1 MTRSFRDKKTWWA
14 LFAAAALL
22 FLLANRT
29 AYKGYFL
36 DDDLDTLSWAPWVS
50 TSEFLS
56 TLFSPKLVGPYNF
69 RPVGSYYY
77 HAMVVPFG
85 LDFPKYIVPL
95 QFFHLLNLGLI
106 LVLARRMGLG
116 PFAAL
121 AGALFWAFHAILA
134 YATWKPMYIFDVL
147 CTTFSLLSLVLYAY
161 DRWILSLLAFVFA
174 FRAKELAIMLPAVL
188 ATYVMLLGVKHWKRL
203 IPFFAISLSFG
214 IQALVQSQA
223 KGSPN
228 PYSFRFTLA
237 ALAETVP
244 FYALTLFPIPCAG
257 LATLALPFLVRNR
270 RVWFGWTAACLFLAP
285 LLFLPGRM
293 FAVYWYLP
301 MTGLAI
307 ALAAVAASGRRQAM
321 AVVALLALWGPW
333 NAIQTKRVHRSIL
346 QIQNLSRAYVSG
358 LERLAKAQPMRDA
371 FVWQGLPTGFH
382 PWGVTGGI
390 SCVFR
395 LRHQEVKN
403 INDPGA
409 REMVESG
416 KAPLLKW
423 DEQKEELLLLGPAAS
438 GL

>member
-1 MTRSFRDKKTWWA
+1 MNLSFRDKMTWWA
-14 LFAAAALL
+14 LFAATALL

-36 DDDLDTLSWAPWVS
+36 DDDLDTLSWSPWAS
-50 TSEFLS
+50 TSETLRI
-56 TLFSPKLVGPYNF
+56 LFSPTLDPNNF
-69 RPVGSYYY
+69 RPVGHYYY
-77 HAMVVPFG
+77 HAMAVRFG

-106 LVLARRMGLG
+106 LILARRMGLG

-134 YATWKPMYIFDVL
+134 DATWKPMYIFDVL

-174 FRAKELAIMLPAVL
+174 FRAKELAIMLPLVL
-188 ATYVMLLGVKHWKRL
+188 ATYGILLGGKHWKRL

-214 IQALVQSQA
+214 VQALIRNRTMGA
-223 KGSPN
+223 LN
-228 PYSFRFTLA
+228 LYAFHFTPA

-244 FYALTLFPIPCAG
+244 FYALTLFSIPYAG

-307 ALAAVAASGRRQAM
+307 ALAAVAASGRQQAM
-321 AVVALLALWGPW
+321 AVVAFLALWGSW
-333 NAIQTKRVHRSIL
+333 NVIQTKRVHRNIL
-346 QIQNLSRAYVSG
+346 QTQNLSRAYVSG
-358 LERLAKAQPMRDA
+358 LERLAKAQPKRDT
-371 FVWQGLPTGFH
+371 FVWEGLPTGFH
-382 PWGVTGGI
+382 PWGVAGGI

-395 LRHQEVKN
+395 AAHQEVKN

-416 KAPLLKW
+416 EAPLLKW

>member
-1 MTRSFRDKKTWWA
+1 MDKRKWWGVF
-14 LFAAAALL
+14 LAAALL

-29 AYKGYFL
+29 AYTGYFL
-36 DDDLDTLSWAPWVS
+36 DDDLDTLSWAPWLS
-50 TSEFLS
+50 ASESLH
-56 TLFSPKLVGPYNF
+56 TLFSPKLSPNNF
-69 RPVGSYYY
+69 RPVGHYYY
-77 HAMVVPFG
+77 HAMVVPFR

-95 QFFHLLNLGLI
+95 QFFHLLNLGLV

-134 YATWKPMYIFDVL
+134 DATWKPMFIFDLL
-147 CTTFSLLSLVLYAY
+147 CTTFSLLSLVLYSY
-161 DRWILSLLAFVFA
+161 DRWILSLVAFVFA

-188 ATYVMLLGVKHWKRL
+188 AAYVILLGGKHWKRL

-214 IQALVQSQA
+214 IQALVQNQA
-223 KGSPN
+223 KGSLN
-228 PYSFRFTLA
+228 PYSFHFSIA
-237 ALAETVP
+237 ALTETVP
-244 FYALTLFPIPCAG
+244 FYTSNLLLIPCGG
-257 LATLALPFLVRNR
+257 LAMLALPFLVRNR

-307 ALAAVAASGRRQAM
+307 ALAAVAAAGRRQAM

-333 NAIQTKRVHRSIL
+333 NVIQTKRAHRQTL
-346 QIQNLSRAYVSG
+346 RIQNLSHAYVRG
-358 LERLAKAQPMRDA
+358 LERLAKAQPKRDT
-371 FVWQGLPTGFH
+371 FVWEGLPTDFH

-395 LRHQEVKN
+395 ARHQEVKY
-403 INDPGA
+403 IDDPGS

-416 KAPLLKW
+416 KAALLKW
-423 DEQKEELLLLGPAAS
+423 DEQKEELLLLGPAVA
-438 GL
+438 GMQ